1 MPILG
6 IIVPNMGIKQPTVPS
21 PGRAAVR
28 ERTPSASKSTSLA
41 DALFTQTQQRV
52 LGLLFGQP
60 QRGFTV
66 SELIASTGAGSGAAQ
81 RELAKLA
88 NSGLLTVQRIGNQK
102 HYRANPAAPIHDE
115 LVGIVQKTV
124 GLAEPLREALVP
136 LAGQIAAAFLY
147 GSIAKGS
154 DTASSD
160 IDVMVVSDTL
170 GYADVIGALH
180 PYYERLGREINPT
193 VYSRAELGKRIKA
206 GNAFVTRVLEQPKIW
221 LIGDKD
227 VLTA

>member
-6 IIVPNMGIKQPTVPS
+6 ITVPNMGIKQPTVPS
-21 PGRAAVR
+21 PSRAAVR
-28 ERTPSASKSTSLA
+28 ERTPSANKSTSLA